1 MKPNDSNL
9 RPSVRPNSDN
19 LTNIT
24 AKHRAAFGR
33 LQDVCQQIE
42 ELKSVTWMLD
52 ETSTRLADWS
62 KVVSSVSLVHRQV
75 QELSCAIDRIHDD
88 LDGLFSSRTNG
99 GAA

>member
-1 MKPNDSNL
+1 MHADNTQT

-19 LTNIT
+19 LANIT

-52 ETSTRLADWS
+52 ETSTRLSDWS

-75 QELSCAIDRIHDD
+75 QELSCAVDRIHDD
-88 LDGLFSSRTNG
+88 LDGLFSSRSNG